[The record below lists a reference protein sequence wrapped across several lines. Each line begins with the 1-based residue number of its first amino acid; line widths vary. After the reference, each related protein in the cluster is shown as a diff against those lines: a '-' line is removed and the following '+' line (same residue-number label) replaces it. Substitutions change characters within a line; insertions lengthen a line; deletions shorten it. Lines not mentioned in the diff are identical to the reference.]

1 MGPASATNVNCV
13 VCTEEERATSDR
25 ECGYRAMCAEGTGGG
40 GRGNGVRLSAYDN
53 GVSGVGV
60 EHIYLVLRYED
71 RRIGV
76 GQVNNSKS
84 SSYVICSI

>member
-1 MGPASATNVNCV
+1 MGPTSATNVNCV
-13 VCTEEERATSDR
+13 VCTEERGLQVTGNVATGR
-25 ECGYRAMCAEGTGGG
+25 HVCGWDGRG

-60 EHIYLVLRYED
+60 ELIYLVLRYED

-84 SSYVICSI
+84 SS